1 VRPATDNQLY
11 EQSEMARFV
20 NSLNM
25 RVLRAG
31 HGLASEEL
39 LEAEDPVEFSVKFEP
54 GALTF
59 TVDEVADADVK
70 WDQVQDLMRVYVKMK
85 QQSIARGEHGAL
97 DDDEFQVLLLRSSN
111 AVVGVMQSHV
121 CCRMHM
127 LGNVSPW

>member
-1 VRPATDNQLY
+1 MRPATDNQLY

-25 RVLRAG
+25 RVLRAD

-85 QQSIARGEHGAL
+85 QQSIARGAEGRL
-97 DDDEFQVLLLRSSN
+97 SCKKLL
-111 AVVGVMQSHV
+111 
-121 CCRMHM
+121 HM
-127 LGNVSPW
+127 LEQKLQKAANVLKITFGIVDNFLKGQLF